1 MVDSVR
7 NSPNLGGL
15 TVHDQKK
22 SNVSGGQGSQLAENG
37 NAQADKSSVSIDLSL
52 SEKVSSLA
60 GSPPIN
66 MELVN
71 EIREKVEQG
80 RYPIDL
86 DAISSKL
93 FESIQDAEGQ
103 VNMDIDKLLETT
115 AVISQILNTPSLTT
129 QIDKDPDLGIKV
141 KEFETLVEK
150 IRAQQGD
157 FSVSNEN
164 FNKMFNELYSI
175 IVEIDNY
182 CDLNLRK
189 LNFLNNLKPLS

>member
-1 MVDSVR
+1 
-7 NSPNLGGL
+7 
-15 TVHDQKK
+15 
-22 SNVSGGQGSQLAENG
+22 
-37 NAQADKSSVSIDLSL
+37 
-52 SEKVSSLA
+52 
-60 GSPPIN
+60 
-66 MELVN
+66 ME
-71 EIREKVEQG
+71 
-80 RYPIDL
+80 
-86 DAISSKL
+86 
-93 FESIQDAEGQ
+93 
-103 VNMDIDKLLETT
+103 IDKLLETI
-115 AVISQILNTPSLTT
+115 AVISQILNTPSLTN

-164 FNKMFNELYSI
+164 LKKIFNELYSV

>member
-1 MVDSVR
+1 
-7 NSPNLGGL
+7 
-15 TVHDQKK
+15 
-22 SNVSGGQGSQLAENG
+22 
-37 NAQADKSSVSIDLSL
+37 
-52 SEKVSSLA
+52 
-60 GSPPIN
+60 
-66 MELVN
+66 
-71 EIREKVEQG
+71 
-80 RYPIDL
+80 
-86 DAISSKL
+86 
-93 FESIQDAEGQ
+93 
-103 VNMDIDKLLETT
+103 MDIDKLLETI

-164 FNKMFNELYSI
+164 LKKIFNELYSI
-175 IVEIDNY
+175 IIEIDNY

>member
-1 MVDSVR
+1 
-7 NSPNLGGL
+7 
-15 TVHDQKK
+15 
-22 SNVSGGQGSQLAENG
+22 
-37 NAQADKSSVSIDLSL
+37 
-52 SEKVSSLA
+52 
-60 GSPPIN
+60 
-66 MELVN
+66 
-71 EIREKVEQG
+71 
-80 RYPIDL
+80 
-86 DAISSKL
+86 
-93 FESIQDAEGQ
+93 
-103 VNMDIDKLLETT
+103 MDIDKLLETT

-150 IRAQQGD
+150 VRAQQGD

-164 FNKMFNELYSI
+164 VKKIFNELYSV

>member
-1 MVDSVR
+1 
-7 NSPNLGGL
+7 
-15 TVHDQKK
+15 
-22 SNVSGGQGSQLAENG
+22 
-37 NAQADKSSVSIDLSL
+37 
-52 SEKVSSLA
+52 
-60 GSPPIN
+60 
-66 MELVN
+66 
-71 EIREKVEQG
+71 
-80 RYPIDL
+80 
-86 DAISSKL
+86 
-93 FESIQDAEGQ
+93 
-103 VNMDIDKLLETT
+103 MDIDKLLETT